1 MNKFKPFSDEEN
13 QQLSEIEAGFNFNL
27 RQRKL
32 ALKFIVH
39 YILFTFMGLYADIE
53 ASLSV
58 NISLFKLVTILSMLF
73 SGIIIIN
80 LILHKLGLISGDN
93 FITRFLSNYYVLF
106 VTILLASACGGIGMG
121 AALQDMI
128 KNGFQIIDCVYVA
141 LNSIV
146 LSIAIYMYIA
156 LIPSA
161 IFMQDV

>member
-1 MNKFKPFSDEEN
+1 MKKFKPFSDEEN
-13 QQLSEIEAGFNFNL
+13 KQLSEIEEGFNFNL
-27 RQRKL
+27 RQKKL
-32 ALKFIVH
+32 ALKFLLH
-39 YILFTFMGLYADIE
+39 YIIFIFMGLYADIE

-58 NISLFKLVTILSMLF
+58 NISLFKLVTLLSMLF

-80 LILHKLGLISGDN
+80 LIGHKIGLINGDN
-93 FITRFLSNYYVLF
+93 FITRFLSNYYLLF
-106 VTILLASACGGIGMG
+106 VTILLASACGGLGMG

-128 KNGFQIIDCVYVA
+128 KNGFQIIDCIYVA

-161 IFMQDV
+161 ILIQDA